1 MLQEWIENIIEI
13 IQQSYWLAP
22 VIALAAGVLTSLM
35 PCSLASVPLMIGCV
49 SAGVSE
55 KKEHHHSHGHHHDH
69 EEKCCCG
76 HEHHAHKETEGEK
89 IVCDDCDENEK
100 IVCGCCGA
108 EGDMPHT
115 QISHA
120 FGYSLVFCL
129 GMSITFTVLGLAAS
143 VVGHFLHEL
152 EMFWYIFVGALMI
165 VMALQ
170 TFGVINIMPNLG
182 KLTRRKYTGLAGAF
196 ISGLLGGLFSSHC
209 AAPTQVMLLAIAA
222 ESESILMG
230 PLLLLIYAL
239 GHSVLLILTGTFVG
253 FFRKLSESKKFSGVV
268 RTAEIVV
275 GIMMIVFA
283 AYMLW
288 MAFSGGAD
296 VIHHH

>member
-49 SAGVSE
+49 SAGVHG
-55 KKEHHHSHGHHHDH
+55 KKEHHHHGEEHSHK
-69 EEKCCCG
+69 EKCCCG
-76 HEHHAHKETEGEK
+76 HEHHSHKEDENEK
-89 IVCDDCDENEK
+89 IVCSDCGEEEK

-108 EGDMPHT
+108 EGEMPHT
-115 QISHA
+115 NVSHA

-143 VVGHFLHEL
+143 VVGHFLHGM

-182 KLTRRKYTGLAGAF
+182 KLARRKYAGFAGAF
-196 ISGLLGGLFSSHC
+196 ISGLFGGLFSSHC

-222 ESESILMG
+222 EAESVFMG
-230 PLLLLIYAL
+230 PMLLLIYAL
-239 GHSVLLILTGTFVG
+239 GHSILLILTGTFVG
-253 FFRKLSESKKFSGVV
+253 FFRRLSESEKFSRLV
-268 RTAEIVV
+268 RVAEVVV
-275 GIMMIVFA
+275 GVIMLLFA

-288 MAFSGGAD
+288 MAFGGD
-296 VIHHH
+296 VSAAHHH